1 MRSTIPLVQVWK
13 TINTDVV
20 NMRKVL
26 LLSYYNLPPH
36 LKTCLLYLSVFPEDY
51 EIGKNRL
58 IWMWIAEGFICGKQG
73 YSQFEAGES
82 YLNELI
88 NRSMIQA
95 LYILGYMVCGCR
107 VHDMVLDLICSL
119 SSEANFVTIL
129 NGMDQMSPR
138 SKIRR
143 LSIQNGKEDNS
154 MTLATRSLQ
163 QISSVIVLRSATS
176 QIPVLRKFPSFTCD
190 GFTALQSFTR
200 LQP

>member
-73 YSQFEAGES
+73 YSQFEVGES
-82 YLNELI
+82 YFNELI
-88 NRSMIQA
+88 NRSMIQPK
-95 LYILGYMVCGCR
+95 YEIHDMRILSFR
-107 VHDMVLDLICSL
+107 VHDMVLDLINAL
-119 SSEANFVTIL
+119 SSEENFITKL
-129 NGMDQMSPR
+129 NDLSHTSP
-138 SKIRR
+138 SEKVRR
-143 LSIQNGKEDNS
+143 LRLQNGNGGTHGATVNMQQVRSVVAFSTNS
-154 MTLATRSLQ
+154 N
-163 QISSVIVLRSATS
+163 
-176 QIPVLRKFPSFTCD
+176 QIPSLPRPATTFH
-190 GFTALQSFTR
+190 
-200 LQP
+200 